1 MNTLKLQF
9 TQLNIPQKHPSN
21 HTQTHQFPSI
31 LHLGSSSFSTTTKSR
46 TIICGLRKIGPKKP
60 LWRSSFLSTEAIQ
73 AVHSLKLAKS
83 PDKLQHVI
91 HTRLTR
97 LLKADLLDTL
107 TELQR
112 QNHLDLALQV
122 FDFVKKEYKPD
133 LPLYYDM
140 ILLLGKNKLIHK
152 AEELFDELK
161 KEGLQPDVRA
171 YTELIGAYFQVDM
184 VEKAV
189 ETYNEMKV
197 SGCIP
202 DKLTLM
208 IMVRNLEK
216 AGKEELA
223 ASVKSDFEEY
233 VDEPEKFLEE
243 VEKKYGRDLSIV

>member
-1 MNTLKLQF
+1 MDTLKLLQF
-9 TQLNIPQKHPSN
+9 TQPSISPKHTSN
-21 HTQTHQFPSI
+21 HNHTHFPII
-31 LHLGSSSFSTTTKSR
+31 LNLGSSTPKRTTTI
-46 TIICGLRKIGPKKP
+46 TCGLRKIGPRKP

-73 AVHSLKLAKS
+73 AVHALKLAKS
-83 PDKLQHVI
+83 STKLHHVFN
-91 HTRLTR
+91 TRLTR

-112 QNHLDLALQV
+112 QNQLDLALKV
-122 FDFVKKEYKPD
+122 FDFVKKEYPPD
-133 LPLYYDM
+133 LSLYYDM
-140 ILLLGKNKLIHK
+140 ILLLGKNKLIQK

-184 VEKAV
+184 VDKAM
-189 ETYNEMKV
+189 ETYSEMKA
-197 SGCIP
+197 SGCTP

-223 ASVKSDFEEY
+223 ASVKKDFEEY

-243 VEKKYGRDLSIV
+243 VERKYARDPIIV

>member
-1 MNTLKLQF
+1 MYVKNFFPYSLLLCISSDLK
-9 TQLNIPQKHPSN
+9 S
-21 HTQTHQFPSI
+21 
-31 LHLGSSSFSTTTKSR
+31 G
-46 TIICGLRKIGPKKP
+46 
-60 LWRSSFLSTEAIQ
+60 
-73 AVHSLKLAKS
+73 
-83 PDKLQHVI
+83 
-91 HTRLTR
+91 
-97 LLKADLLDTL
+97 
-107 TELQR
+107 
-112 QNHLDLALQV
+112 LQV

-161 KEGLQPDVRA
+161 QEGLQPDVRA

-189 ETYNEMKV
+189 ETYNEMKA

-208 IMVRNLEK
+208 IMVRNLER

-223 ASVKSDFEEY
+223 ASVKRDFEEY